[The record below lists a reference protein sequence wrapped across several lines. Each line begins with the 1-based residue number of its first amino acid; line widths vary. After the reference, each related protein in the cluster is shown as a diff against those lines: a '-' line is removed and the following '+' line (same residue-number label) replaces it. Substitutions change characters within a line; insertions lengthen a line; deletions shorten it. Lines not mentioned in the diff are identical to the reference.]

1 AYACP
6 CADHRHRSCTC
17 NTTGTNR
24 FVTIQVVEG
33 IQAFPANRSVSLSS
47 TVSPCFLSV
56 ETNERI
62 RQKRLAPAR
71 VRHPPETLT
80 CSLTMRRSRSAALE
94 VKGTPKSAAKR
105 R

>member
-1 AYACP
+1 M
-6 CADHRHRSCTC
+6 
-17 NTTGTNR
+17 
-24 FVTIQVVEG
+24 VEG
-33 IQAFPANRSVSLSS
+33 IQAFPANRSVSLSN

-62 RQKRLAPAR
+62 RQKRSAPTR

-80 CSLTMRRSRSAALE
+80 YSLTMRRSRSATLE
-94 VKGTPKSAAKR
+94 VKDTPKSAAKR